1 MSRCFFRSL
10 SGMSKSVFS
19 VFWLVVWACFL
30 SLVWLLPNHYLPWT
44 GFHADIWIAACV
56 LMAAFAVF
64 IKSKT
69 IIVWHWLA
77 CLAGVAA
84 FIPFVQYVVGL
95 IYFVGQAWT
104 TCLYVSGF
112 ALALVVGQHWESV
125 SRNQM
130 LDGLF
135 LAVGIASIISV
146 GMALSQWLGL
156 EGLDPWIMP
165 GIYSRPYAN
174 FAQPNKLGT
183 FLLWGLLACAW
194 GYLHHYFRGRI
205 AILMAIFL
213 VFGIALTMS
222 RTAVTGLGVIV
233 LAASVWSRYLK
244 SVNLVRS
251 AFVLLSCLGLFLW
264 LIPFLTESLLLQG
277 GRRFLDV
284 AEVMQADSRIVAY
297 QVFLH
302 ALAQR
307 PLFGFGWFHV
317 AEAYFSAVDTAPAI
331 GVVFMHAH
339 NLFLDLLLWNG
350 IPIGAG
356 ISIALL
362 MWGYSKFKAVSTA
375 EDALLFVFIVVVA
388 WHAMLELPL
397 HYASFLLP
405 VGLVMGGMNARQPT
419 SKVFRV
425 GRVPMLGVLAVM
437 TLLVS
442 LLTSDYMKV
451 ESNFLALRFERARIG
466 GKAPEPIPHLY
477 MLTQLKAFL
486 QIARSEPKQG
496 LTKSELE
503 FLRQGAIAVP
513 IPSNFA
519 HLIQALVMNGCFDE
533 AQSWMVR
540 MEKTMRKDVYQQ
552 MEHNFNAWVSL
563 SNNKS

>member
-1 MSRCFFRSL
+1 MFYPGLLIC
-10 SGMSKSVFS
+10 MSKQVFS
-19 VFWLVVWACFL
+19 YFWLVVWAGFL

-44 GFHADIWIAACV
+44 GFHADIWIATCMLA
-56 LMAAFAVF
+56 AAFAVL
-64 IKSKT
+64 IRSKE
-69 IIVWHWLA
+69 IVAWHWLA
-77 CLAGVAA
+77 CIAGAAA
-84 FIPFVQYVVGL
+84 FIPFVQYAAGL

-104 TCLYVSGF
+104 TYLYVSGF
-112 ALALVVGQHWESV
+112 ALALVVGQHWENV

-135 LAVGIASIISV
+135 LAIGIASIISV
-146 GMALSQWLGL
+146 GMALYQWLDL
-156 EGLDPWIMP
+156 EGLELWIMP
-165 GIYSRPYAN
+165 SIYARPYAN

-183 FLLWGLLACAW
+183 FLLWGLIACAW
-194 GYLHHYFRGRI
+194 GHLRNYFRGWI
-205 AILMAIFL
+205 AVLMAVFL
-213 VFGIALTMS
+213 IFGIALTLS
-222 RTAVTGLGVIV
+222 RTAFVGLGIIT
-233 LAASVWSRYLK
+233 LAAGIWYRYLK
-244 SVNLVRS
+244 VFDLARPV
-251 AFVLLSCLGLFLW
+251 FILLPCLGFFLW
-264 LIPFLTESLLLQG
+264 LIPALTELLLLQG
-277 GRRFLDV
+277 GRRFLDA
-284 AEVMQADSRIVAY
+284 AEVIQVDSRIVAY

-302 ALAQR
+302 ALAQK

-317 AEAYFSAVDTAPAI
+317 AEAYLSAVEIAPAV

-356 ISIALL
+356 ICISLL
-362 MWGYSKFKAVSTA
+362 LWGYWKFKAVSTA
-375 EDALLFVFIVVVA
+375 EDVLLLVFIGVVA

-397 HYASFLLP
+397 HYASLLLP
-405 VGLVMGGMNARQPT
+405 VGLVMGGVNARQPS
-419 SKVFRV
+419 SKVFQV
-425 GRVPMLGVLAVM
+425 GRVPMICVLAVM

-466 GKAPEPIPHLY
+466 GKAPEPTPHLY
-477 MLTQLKAFL
+477 MLTQLEAFL

-519 HLIQALVMNGCFDE
+519 HLIQALVMNGYFDE

-540 MEKTMRKDVYQQ
+540 MEKTMKKDVYQK
-552 MEHNFNAWVSL
+552 MEYNFNIWVSL

>member
-1 MSRCFFRSL
+1 MFYPGLLIC
-10 SGMSKSVFS
+10 MSKQVFS
-19 VFWLVVWACFL
+19 YFWLVVWAGFL

-44 GFHADIWIAACV
+44 GFHADIWIATCMLA
-56 LMAAFAVF
+56 AAFAVL
-64 IKSKT
+64 IRSKE
-69 IIVWHWLA
+69 IVAWHWLA
-77 CLAGVAA
+77 CIAGAAA
-84 FIPFVQYVVGL
+84 FIPFVQYAAGL

-104 TCLYVSGF
+104 TYLYVSGF
-112 ALALVVGQHWESV
+112 ALALVVGQHWENV

-135 LAVGIASIISV
+135 LAIGIASIISV
-146 GMALSQWLGL
+146 GMALYQWLDL
-156 EGLDPWIMP
+156 EGLELWIMP
-165 GIYSRPYAN
+165 SIYARPYAN

-183 FLLWGLLACAW
+183 FLLWGLIACAW
-194 GYLHHYFRGRI
+194 GHLRNYFRGWI
-205 AILMAIFL
+205 AVLMAVFL
-213 VFGIALTMS
+213 IFGIALTLS
-222 RTAVTGLGVIV
+222 RTAFVGLGIIT
-233 LAASVWSRYLK
+233 LAAGIWYRYLK
-244 SVNLVRS
+244 VFDLARPV
-251 AFVLLSCLGLFLW
+251 FILLPCLGFFLW
-264 LIPFLTESLLLQG
+264 LIPALTELLLLQG
-277 GRRFLDV
+277 GRRFLDA
-284 AEVMQADSRIVAY
+284 AEVIQVDSRIVAY

-302 ALAQR
+302 ALAQK

-317 AEAYFSAVDTAPAI
+317 AEAYLSAVEIAPAV

-356 ISIALL
+356 ICISLL
-362 MWGYSKFKAVSTA
+362 LWGYWKFKAVSTA
-375 EDALLFVFIVVVA
+375 EDVLLLVFIGVVA

-397 HYASFLLP
+397 HYASLLLP
-405 VGLVMGGMNARQPT
+405 VGLVMGGVNARQPS
-419 SKVFRV
+419 SKVFQV
-425 GRVPMLGVLAVM
+425 GRVPMICVLAVM

-466 GKAPEPIPHLY
+466 GKAPEPTPHLY
-477 MLTQLKAFL
+477 MLTQLEAFL

-519 HLIQALVMNGCFDE
+519 HLIQALVMNGYFDE
-533 AQSWMVR
+533 AQSWMMR
-540 MEKTMRKDVYQQ
+540 MEKTMKKDVYQQ
-552 MEHNFNAWVSL
+552 MEYNFNIWVSL